1 MSKSDENTNELES
14 YGVWVK
20 NNSQQPEDITD
31 TNTQAGSDDMLDIP
45 EFDDSDFSDM
55 FKNDNNFEEPKAE
68 EAASDTFVGDE
79 DSTLTADE
87 LMNIA
92 NTTQVEDEVDESMM
106 FANGEEI
113 SNDNGTDEVVL
124 HDFPED
130 AAFENAEPES
140 DTEND
145 TLDVGEIEEPVFDET
160 SIEEN
165 FDQAPAPEE
174 SIFEEPSAESKDN
187 SSADVDISEFG
198 SVANE
203 ENSPSSESDEIEI
216 HTEDGNSDL
225 EFEEISFDS
234 INEPAEEN
242 TESTETKVQL
252 EPGEEEISLD
262 DFLEDGFSDDS
273 VASGNNGYEPGKE
286 PGAASSA
293 ASSAPSDSGSSEEIS
308 LDDFIDT
315 SDFGVE
321 VQETSAPAEETIE
334 DEPVL
339 DMELSFDDSA
349 DTIET
354 EDNKIE
360 DDFSDFTADDSEEFE
375 SDSSEETTSTSDAEE
390 PYVADS
396 SNISTEEVDLSDFGI
411 DSDAE
416 ETPVTQNVEE
426 KKASDAVVDYD
437 LAIGDEDTL
446 SSAPV
451 INEIKAEEQSDETA
465 EIESPAPQQT
475 VAQPDPTTTSLLQQI
490 MAELSGLKN
499 DINTLKSEIDEV
511 KEREAN
517 ASKEDAGSPVFEE
530 PAVIENETPVIE
542 ETSVT
547 ESEVTSFE
555 EPVTAESEVP
565 SFEEPVAAESQAQS
579 FEEPVA
585 AENETPSFEEPV
597 AAESQAPSFE
607 EPVAAENETPS
618 FEEPSV
624 NETQVSEAVPE
635 QQAPHSEEAEITL
648 EDTSVFEGLDLAD
661 EPETVFEENQVEE
674 PYSEETAA
682 NDTSSDEIISE
693 EPVIEESSGNEGGFF
708 SDGDD
713 DTISLSE
720 DELTQIPI
728 DSESI
733 IDAESETIEEVPAP
747 VEESNEL
754 SQEEENITSDNS
766 GFFTD
771 DGDET
776 IALSGDELAN
786 IMTTTEVTEEVP
798 EENSLE
804 EPVFEESP
812 AETPAEE
819 TFDAEPQLDVIE
831 NEPVETE
838 ESEVSEDL
846 SFDFDDKNLEEPD
859 INNIQLDEEN
869 EAETDLPDEISIPK
883 DEDIFVESNQTD
895 FMDSVNTSA
904 EEHAVESSESESVKE
919 AADEPVFETTETIFS
934 DAESDADTE
943 NTVQFDSPDTLF
955 EEHFDTTETL
965 LSDLENVDAAE
976 TKNESFVEE
985 AAFDTIDNI
994 IEEPAAPVAEESS
1007 VTEAEVSSQ
1016 DEDIPTVDK
1025 ILSQPVTEEE
1035 TAEISSDFA
1044 EVDNLDTNIS
1054 KDNIDYLNSDK
1065 ENAIQEDSL
1074 YTADKTTNDDL
1085 KRDIKSVLLYMDQ
1098 LLENLPEEKIME
1110 FAKSDEFVTYK
1121 KLFSELGLS

>member
-31 TNTQAGSDDMLDIP
+31 TNTENTSDDMLDIP

-55 FKNDNNFEEPKAE
+55 FKNESIEEPNVE
-68 EAASDTFVGDE
+68 ESSSDTFAGDE

-92 NTTQVEDEVDESMM
+92 NTTQVEEEADESMM

-130 AAFENAEPES
+130 AAFENTDAES
-140 DTEND
+140 DTETD
-145 TLDVGEIEEPVFDET
+145 SFEVGEIEEPVF
-160 SIEEN
+160 
-165 FDQAPAPEE
+165 
-174 SIFEEPSAESKDN
+174 EEPAVEDTAN
-187 SSADVDISEFG
+187 TSSDVDISEFG
-198 SVANE
+198 SIANE
-203 ENSPSSESDEIEI
+203 ETSPSSPSDEIEI

-234 INEPAEEN
+234 IDEPAA
-242 TESTETKVQL
+242 ESSEPEAPKVQL

-286 PGAASSA
+286 PGAA
-293 ASSAPSDSGSSEEIS
+293 ASTESPSVPLASGSSEEIS

-315 SDFGVE
+315 NDFGVE
-321 VQETSAPAEETIE
+321 VQETPAPAAAEETIE

-339 DMELSFDDSA
+339 DMDLSFDDSA

-375 SDSSEETTSTSDAEE
+375 SDTTEETSSTADTDE
-390 PYVADS
+390 PYVADT
-396 SNISTEEVDLSDFGI
+396 SNVSTEEVDLSDFGI

-437 LAIGDEDTL
+437 LSIGDEDTL

-451 INEIKAEEQSDETA
+451 INEIKTEEEATEDTA
-465 EIESPAPQQT
+465 ATEAAAAPQQT
-475 VAQPDPTTTSLLQQI
+475 IAQPDPATTSILQQI
-490 MAELSGLKN
+490 MAELTGLKN
-499 DINTLKSEIDEV
+499 DINNLKSEIDEV

-517 ASKEDAGSPVFEE
+517 AVKEEASSPVFEE
-530 PAVIENETPVIE
+530 TAVIENEAPVIE

-547 ESEVTSFE
+547 ENEVPVFEETTVTENETPVFE
-555 EPVTAESEVP
+555 EPVVEENETQVFEEPIVEENKTP
-565 SFEEPVAAESQAQS
+565 VFEEPVLGENQEPV
-579 FEEPVA
+579 FEETAVT
-585 AENETPSFEEPV
+585 ENEAPVIEETAV
-597 AAESQAPSFE
+597 EES
-607 EPVAAENETPS
+607 ETPVT
-618 FEEPSV
+618 EEAV
-624 NETQVSEAVPE
+624 VTESEAPVVD
-635 QQAPHSEEAEITL
+635 EAEITL
-648 EDTSVFEGLDLAD
+648 EDTSVFEGLDD
-661 EPETVFEENQVEE
+661 TET
-674 PYSEETAA
+674 
-682 NDTSSDEIISE
+682 E
-693 EPVIEESSGNEGGFF
+693 EPVEETVIEETSDNEGGFF
-708 SDGDD
+708 SDDED
-713 DTISLSE
+713 DTISLSA

-728 DSESI
+728 DNESI
-733 IDAESETIEEVPAP
+733 VEAESETVEEEAPAP
-747 VEESNEL
+747 AEENIEL
-754 SQEEENITSDNS
+754 PQEEENAASDNS

-786 IMTTTEVTEEVP
+786 IMTTTEVTEE
-798 EENSLE
+798 
-804 EPVFEESP
+804 
-812 AETPAEE
+812 T
-819 TFDAEPQLDVIE
+819 
-831 NEPVETE
+831 
-838 ESEVSEDL
+838 EVSEDL

-869 EAETDLPDEISIPK
+869 EAASELPDEISIPK
-883 DEDIFVESNQTD
+883 DEEIFVESNQTD

-904 EEHAVESSESESVKE
+904 EENSAEVEENEPVAEAVSEPVIETAKE
-919 AADEPVFETTETIFS
+919 AVTETDNEPVFETTETIFNDS
-934 DAESDADTE
+934 DSDTGAENS
-943 NTVQFDSPDTLF
+943 VQFDSPDTLF
-955 EEHFDTTETL
+955 EEHFDTTENL
-965 LSDLENVDAAE
+965 LSDLEKVDVAE
-976 TKNESFVEE
+976 TKTEDVSDEP
-985 AAFDTIDNI
+985 AFDTIDNI
-994 IEEPAAPVAEESS
+994 IEEPAAPVEEETS

-1025 ILSQPVTEEE
+1025 LLSQPSHEEE
-1035 TAEISSDFA
+1035 TAEVSSEFA

-1054 KDNIDYLNSDK
+1054 KDNIDYLNADK
-1065 ENAIQEDSL
+1065 ENAIQQDSL
-1074 YTADKTTNDDL
+1074 YTSEKTTNDDL